1 MDKLELPQEALKQA
15 ASMLDFSP
23 DEYRHHLEEFEL
35 TRAQENE
42 LLETLWQIMSMMV
55 DIGWGVDNIHLML
68 PELFNQES
76 DNDKNGLSQLIKKD
90 VSDAK

>member
-15 ASMLDFSP
+15 ASRLDFNL